1 MGALAA
7 GAALS
12 AIGLGVKAV
21 ADKRVANQNARLA
34 QEVNNR
40 QALEAQQM
48 LQQTKNYQTQ
58 QQIAQQALADRSRLE
73 IEQKRQQMA
82 DKIAPLSDTAL
93 KGLGTI
99 YTSPLGDTS
108 EPALG
113 RRKLLGN

>member
-12 AIGLGVKAV
+12 AIGLGVKAI
-21 ADKRVANQNARLA
+21 ADKRVANANARLA
-34 QEVNNR
+34 QEANQRSNI
-40 QALEAQQM
+40 EAMQIA
-48 LQQTKNYQTQ
+48 QQTKNFQTQ
-58 QQIAQQALADRSRLE
+58 QQQAQQAMADRSRLE
-73 IEQKRQQMA
+73 LEQKRQQMA